1 MAKHH
6 PIVGSAPVEATELE
20 LQDLFAQEVLQ
31 SERLRATILAWAF
44 GAAAIYVTLNM
55 FLVHVVDLPVVE
67 AGFPF
72 ATIIIFLAGVTLY
85 EIAARKFV
93 VRRIKQ
99 GRDVQPWVWYAN
111 AFIEVSL
118 PTLVLVFIGQTLGM
132 VLARLSPVVLFYF
145 AFIMLAT
152 LRLDFQLSLFTG
164 TVAALEYLILALVTI
179 GDALPIPNTA
189 PIMWTPFFYIQKAV
203 IIFGS
208 GVVAAFVARE
218 IRRRTIRSFRSKL
231 LDAEHAR
238 KTKELE
244 EARQL
249 QLSMLPQQVPQ
260 LPHLEIAAYMKPAT
274 EVGGDYYDFHLSEDG
289 TLTTIIG
296 DATGHGLKSGTM
308 VTATK
313 SLFATL
319 AHEQNLMQIFRQCNL
334 TLKRMNLRG
343 LYMAA
348 LIVKIKACN
357 MAVVGAGMPPL
368 LIFRSATQEI
378 EEIALKGMPLG
389 SVSEFPYQKQERTLF
404 PGDVV
409 VLMSD
414 GFPERF
420 NEKGE
425 ILDYEKAKAILG
437 KVAHQ
442 SLSEIIGHFV
452 EVGEAWAEGRAQDDD
467 VTFVVLK
474 VKDKTEEEL

>member
-6 PIVGSAPVEATELE
+6 PVVGSAPVEATELE
-20 LQDLFAQEVLQ
+20 LQELFAQEVLQ
-31 SERLRATILAWAF
+31 SERPRATILAWAF

-72 ATIIIFLAGVTLY
+72 APIIIFLTGVTLY

-93 VRRIKQ
+93 ARRIKQ

-164 TVAALEYLILALVTI
+164 TV
-179 GDALPIPNTA
+179 
-189 PIMWTPFFYIQKAV
+189 
-203 IIFGS
+203 
-208 GVVAAFVARE
+208 
-218 IRRRTIRSFRSKL
+218 
-231 LDAEHAR
+231 
-238 KTKELE
+238 E

-319 AHEQNLMQIFRQCNL
+319 AHEQNLMQIFRQCNQ

-368 LIFRSATQEI
+368 LIFRSAAQEI

-389 SVSEFPYQKQERTLF
+389 SVSEFPYQKQELTLF

-425 ILDYEKAKAILG
+425 ILDYEKAKAILV
-437 KVAHQ
+437 KAAHQ
-442 SLSEIIGHFV
+442 SPSEIIGHFV

-474 VKDKTEEEL
+474 VKDTEK